1 MTALPADGLGLPF
14 LEGVALHP
22 VRNVAKMSAGHA
34 LDDMDRKPWLH
45 TLADR
50 IRESAESGRGL
61 VVACSALKRRYR
73 DELRSAATEVGCLY
87 LAVNRDIV
95 RGRVAGRAGH
105 FISCPPGWS
114 TRSSTNLEPLE
125 PLEPDEPGGTIDAT
139 EDLQVTLSRAR
150 DAVGDLRRPYSVLRR
165 RAQDA
170 THRVDQRP
178 LPDEVPLD
186 AVSGA
191 YELE

>member
-61 VVACSALKRRYR
+61 VVACSTLKRRYR

-105 FISCPPGWS
+105 FMPAG
-114 TRSSTNLEPLE
+114 LVDAQF
-125 PLEPDEPGGTIDAT
+125 DEPGAAGAG
-139 EDLQVTLSRAR
+139 RAR
-150 DAVGDLRRPYSVLRR
+150 RHHRRHGGPPG
-165 RAQDA
+165 
-170 THRVDQRP
+170 HP
-178 LPDEVPLD
+178 LAGP
-186 AVSGA
+186 
-191 YELE
+191 